1 MKISKGNRFEYTEH
15 SGYTFKDKRVAGIA
29 WIDDASFALK
39 LVPRD
44 ENDTTPAAY
53 YRMRLRKK

>member
-1 MKISKGNRFEYTEH
+1 MKISKGNGFEYTEH